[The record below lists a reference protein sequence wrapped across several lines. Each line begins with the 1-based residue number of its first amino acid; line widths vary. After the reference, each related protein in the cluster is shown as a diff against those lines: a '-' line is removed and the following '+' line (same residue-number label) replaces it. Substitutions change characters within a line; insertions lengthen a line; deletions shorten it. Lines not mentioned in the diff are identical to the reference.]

1 MFNFPTD
8 YTDFHR
14 LLTPS
19 EFFAVRP
26 DEYKTVACNEEL
38 SVYIREI
45 CGRTKISLAAL
56 HTEGAENGSEDGDD
70 EVDYFL
76 NCFLF
81 HFY

>member
-14 LLTPS
+14 FLTPS

-38 SVYIREI
+38 SV
-45 CGRTKISLAAL
+45 
-56 HTEGAENGSEDGDD
+56 
-70 EVDYFL
+70 
-76 NCFLF
+76 
-81 HFY
+81 

>member
-8 YTDFHR
+8 NTDFHR

-38 SVYIREI
+38 SV
-45 CGRTKISLAAL
+45 
-56 HTEGAENGSEDGDD
+56 
-70 EVDYFL
+70 
-76 NCFLF
+76 
-81 HFY
+81 